1 MDPACEDLVPS
12 SLLHRQFQD
21 KKAVL
26 ADFLERLAIVAGK
39 VSGPGTDE
47 VRQNSAALLASL
59 GEPFLFVV
67 VGEVKTGKSSLVNA
81 LLGASLC
88 DVAPDPC
95 TDRIRMIGYGE
106 TASEIAAGQY
116 LVQARVPC
124 DILREIAV
132 VDTPGVDSII
142 DRHQEITERFIPKSD
157 LVLFVFSAINPY
169 SRSAWDFFSLV
180 RSEWRRKV
188 VFVLNQSDL
197 ATPEQLRVNE
207 ASVRKLAMERGVDAP
222 VIFAV
227 SATRGMTDPEG
238 GGIEDMRR
246 YIREMVTGGGHY
258 AQKLLSLGDAAL
270 RVVQRMSKLLAD
282 RKGDL
287 DRDKRQ
293 ADAVRERIAS
303 ARAAVERETASLT
316 ARVAATYARMSQEFA
331 ATFESELTFGNMLGR
346 AVTGIF
352 RRGHGGIEARVSGL
366 TKDFAEK
373 LTREV
378 EDITRQGAAH
388 VSESLLE
395 RVRPLLEELEGR
407 GAPLAASRG
416 TMDHA
421 TFFGEREKVALEV
434 KSRVE
439 ALLGR
444 EGGFEGVSPKGFSG
458 LDPKAAMGGALVVIG
473 AVFAVSVKSVV
484 VDVTGGL
491 VAATG
496 MVLAGGT
503 LLWKRPRIMR
513 SFRKNLAEAGNRLER
528 ELAERLSA
536 RMEHLFAELG
546 SRFEPLFAEIA
557 QRDRVIEEQSRE
569 VAELGR
575 EIGAFVEKIREDSG
589 NAG

>member
-1 MDPACEDLVPS
+1 
-12 SLLHRQFQD
+12 LHRQFQD

-26 ADFLERLAIVAGK
+26 ADFLKRLAIVAGK

-81 LLGASLC
+81 LLGESLC
-88 DVAPDPC
+88 VVSPDPC

-116 LVQARVPC
+116 LIHARVPC

-207 ASVRKLAMERGVDAP
+207 ASVRTLAMERGVDDP
-222 VIFAV
+222 VIFSV
-227 SATRGMTDPEG
+227 SATRGMTDPES

-270 RVVQRMSKLLAD
+270 RVVQEVSKLLAD
-282 RKGDL
+282 RRGDL

-303 ARAAVERETASLT
+303 ARTAVERETASLT
-316 ARVAATYARMSQEFA
+316 ARVAATYARMSQDFA
-331 ATFESELTFGNMLGR
+331 AAFESELTFGNMLGR

-352 RRGHGGIEARVSGL
+352 RRGPGGIEARASGL

-395 RVRPLLEELEGR
+395 RVRPLLEELEGC
-407 GAPLAASRG
+407 GESLAAGRG

-421 TFFGEREKVALEV
+421 AFFGEREKVALEV
-434 KSRVE
+434 KNRVE

-491 VAATG
+491 VAAMG

-513 SFRKNLAEAGNRLER
+513 AFRKNLAEAGDRLER

-546 SRFEPLFAEIA
+546 SRFEPLFAAIG
-557 QRDRVIEEQSRE
+557 QRDRIIEEHSRKVAALSRE
-569 VAELGR
+569 L
-575 EIGAFVEKIREDSG
+575 GAFVREIREGSEASHKTRRLPG
-589 NAG
+589 RSPGWK

>member
-1 MDPACEDLVPS
+1 MPS

-26 ADFLERLAIVAGK
+26 GVLLERLAGLAGK
-39 VSGPGTDE
+39 VSWPGADE
-47 VRQNSAALLASL
+47 ARQTSASLLASL

-81 LLGASLC
+81 LLGEVLC

-106 TASEIAAGQY
+106 VVAETAAGPY
-116 LVQARVPC
+116 LVQARAPH

-188 VFVLNQSDL
+188 VFVLNQADL

-207 ASVRKLAMERGVDAP
+207 ASVRRLAIERGVDDP

-227 SATRGMTDPEG
+227 SATLGLTDPEG
-238 GGIEDMRR
+238 GGIEKVRR

-258 AQKLLSLGDAAL
+258 AQKMVSLGDAAL
-270 RVVQRMSKLLAD
+270 RVTERLSDALAA
-282 RKGDL
+282 RKAEL
-287 DRDKRQ
+287 DRDTRQ
-293 ADAVRERIAS
+293 AEGIRARIAS
-303 ARAAVERETASLT
+303 ARTAAERETASLT
-316 ARVAATYARMSQEFA
+316 ARVAAAYVRMSQEFA
-331 ATFESELTFGNMLGR
+331 AAFESELTFGNMIGR

-352 RRGHGGIEARVSGL
+352 RRGSAGIDRRASEL
-366 TKDFAEK
+366 TRDFADK

-407 GAPLAASRG
+407 ARSSMAAGREG
-416 TMDHA
+416 RDHA
-421 TFFGEREKVALEV
+421 AFFEEREKVAREV

-439 ALLGR
+439 ALLG
-444 EGGFEGVSPKGFSG
+444 EGGNLEGVSPRGFSG

-473 AVFAVSVKSVV
+473 AVFAMSVKSVV

-491 VAATG
+491 LAATG

-513 SFRKNLAEAGNRLER
+513 AFRANLSEAGERLEQ
-528 ELAERLSA
+528 ELSERLAA
-536 RMEHLFAELG
+536 RMEHLFAELAG
-546 SRFEPLFAEIA
+546 RFEPLFLEIGE
-557 QRDRVIEEQSRE
+557 RERIIEAQSRE
-569 VAELGR
+569 AAKLGR
-575 EIGAFVEKIREDSG
+575 EIGGFVGEIRSQTGESR
-589 NAG
+589 